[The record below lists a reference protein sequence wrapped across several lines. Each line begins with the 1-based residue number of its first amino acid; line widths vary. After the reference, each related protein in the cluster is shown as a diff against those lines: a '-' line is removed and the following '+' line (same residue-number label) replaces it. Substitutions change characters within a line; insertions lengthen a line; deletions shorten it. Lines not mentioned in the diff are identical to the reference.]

1 VRKLSGVKQKLW
13 CVIPDALSDEKGKE
27 YEALKKK
34 MDIRIVSHRWIDYCI
49 EKKYI
54 VKNIEKQINLLPF
67 PCKVPIK
74 AFEGIKICVKVRSI
88 HYSML
93 KFLRVSRIR
102 KRR

>member
-1 VRKLSGVKQKLW
+1 MRKLSGVKQKLW

-74 AFEGIKICVKVRSI
+74 AFEGIKICVKVTSI
-88 HYSML
+88 HY
-93 KFLRVSRIR
+93 
-102 KRR
+102 